1 MQVNFHKVRN
11 EKLLIGSG
19 KKPVEGDCD
28 EFTCSHKDINLNLIR
43 MDLYTGI
50 NQKSQ
55 LNLGKEYPVKEEEK
69 LDLPGDYGYIY
80 DFWQYCDGVIYV
92 FDEKS
97 GATGRKKSGEQLREE
112 GAAVKQMLR
121 SFGVPVRYWGMA
133 DMDEIGRQLEN
144 DTLGE
149 NINTITDPHKVPPPV
164 VWFHLE
170 HEDDDDGRRDHARS
184 LKNLL
189 DGIMHGFN
197 SQ

>member
-1 MQVNFHKVRN
+1 MKVSFHKVRN
-11 EKLLIGSG
+11 EKLLIGSE
-19 KKPVEGDCD
+19 KKTIECECD
-28 EFTCSHKDINLNLIR
+28 EFTCSHEDINLNLIR

-55 LNLGKEYPVKEEEK
+55 LNLGKEYEYLVKEEEK
-69 LDLPGDYGYIY
+69 LDLPDDYGYIY

-97 GATGRKKSGEQLREE
+97 GTTGRKKSGEQLREE

-121 SFGVPVRYWGMA
+121 SFGVPMRYWGMA

-149 NINTITDPHKVPPPV
+149 NITDPK
-164 VWFHLE
+164 
-170 HEDDDDGRRDHARS
+170 
-184 LKNLL
+184 
-189 DGIMHGFN
+189 
-197 SQ
+197 